1 MLLVEPQ
8 NSEEAELNFM
18 VICLPVSIFHGS
30 SWKSGDHNLFHINM
44 FPLGKRWVKGRVRQV
59 FGYTVYRGFLN
70 RVWGILQL
78 KYGYSV
84 YDFL

>member
-30 SWKSGDHNLFHINM
+30 SFAVFTLNQDGDRNRE
-44 FPLGKRWVKGRVRQV
+44 K
-59 FGYTVYRGFLN
+59 VY
-70 RVWGILQL
+70 
-78 KYGYSV
+78 
-84 YDFL
+84 

>member
-30 SWKSGDHNLFHINM
+30 SFAM
-44 FPLGKRWVKGRVRQV
+44 FALNQDGERNREKVYWVNDQDKRTSWNSFEEHSLYQFMYKPNIKR
-59 FGYTVYRGFLN
+59 TERG
-70 RVWGILQL
+70 I
-78 KYGYSV
+78 
-84 YDFL
+84 